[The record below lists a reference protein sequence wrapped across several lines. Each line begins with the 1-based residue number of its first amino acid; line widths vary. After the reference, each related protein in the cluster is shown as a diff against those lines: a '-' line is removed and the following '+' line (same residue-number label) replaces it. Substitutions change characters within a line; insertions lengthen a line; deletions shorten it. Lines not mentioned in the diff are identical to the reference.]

1 MENSPKQYA
10 IKTNKQKALAQ
21 GKGRQD
27 FCQREECKCGNME
40 ARKVAY
46 FEKTGSTEVSLLR
59 LIWDL
64 QMLVYITNTRYL
76 TENKNF

>member
-1 MENSPKQYA
+1 M
-10 IKTNKQKALAQ
+10 KTNKQKALAQ
-21 GKGRQD
+21 WKGRY

-40 ARKVAY
+40 ARNVAY
-46 FEKTGSTEVSLLR
+46 LEKTGSTEVSPLCLM
-59 LIWDL
+59 WDL